1 MSYVGFDVDKIRGLA
16 REMRKAGGTAAPL
29 HRDLAKVLADAEA
42 ALGGVAPT
50 TSQPLL
56 DAMRGGPAKGL
67 PGVLA
72 TSLPGE
78 AGEID
83 RRCDRIS
90 PPNGGFPP
98 GTVVDPM
105 VVFDRAEP
113 DEAKVNQVLDL
124 IKGLNGKDFGT
135 NGNRDDVRE
144 VAKRLEELTPA
155 ELDLLLSKLDDAD
168 LKRFGALISDTGD
181 HWYNPFDANGLPEGE
196 RRDLLSH
203 LLERSGP
210 GAWAKLAA
218 DLPGVQPGF
227 DTTDVFL
234 DGVNSQ
240 SGVSTSGLHYGVPNV
255 PLFADGGVQASEVAQ
270 GTLGDCWYIASL
282 KATAAADPKFIQ
294 DGIRQNANGT
304 ISVRVWDKDGN
315 LHWVTMTPDL
325 PLDSGGNIAFAR
337 SVSNGTTT
345 ESWPAYYEKAFA
357 LLYGDDDGGAP
368 DGKDGDSRYDRKEHG
383 DYGAVEWDFTDK
395 APPYV
400 TGNDADGIDLDYD
413 DVKKAFDSGHPVI
426 VSSHSNMDG
435 VPDHLKKAYVTRH
448 VFYVKG
454 FQNGKM
460 VLGNPWGP
468 GSPDLVVTPDE
479 FKRMFDDPQKLTV
492 GK

>member
-1 MSYVGFDVDKIRGLA
+1 MSYTGFDVGKIRSLA
-16 REMRKAGGTAAPL
+16 RELRKVGAAAGPL
-29 HRDLAKVLADAEA
+29 HRDLAKVLTDAEA
-42 ALGGVAPT
+42 ALGGAQPT

-56 DAMRGGPAKGL
+56 DAMRGGPPKGL
-67 PGVLA
+67 PGDLA
-72 TSLPGE
+72 ASLPST

-90 PPNGGFPP
+90 PQNGAFLP

-105 VVFDRAEP
+105 VVFSRDEP
-113 DEAKVNQVLDL
+113 DEAKVNRALDAL
-124 IKGLNGKDFGT
+124 KGLNGKDFGV
-135 NGNRDDVRE
+135 NGNRDDVRA
-144 VAKRLEELTPA
+144 VAKLLEELTPA
-155 ELDLLLSKLDDAD
+155 ELDLLLSKVADGD
-168 LKRFGALISDTGD
+168 LKRFGELIGDTGG
-181 HWYNPFDANGLPEGE
+181 HWYNLFDENGLPEGE
-196 RRDLLSH
+196 RRELLSH
-203 LLERSGP
+203 LLERAGP
-210 GAWAKLAA
+210 GLWPKLAA

-240 SGVSTSGLHYGVPNV
+240 SGVSTTGLRNGVPNV
-255 PLFADGGVQASEVAQ
+255 PLFTDGVQADEVAQ

-304 ISVRVWDKDGN
+304 ISVRVWDKDGK

-325 PLDSGGNIAFAR
+325 PLDANGEIAFAR
-337 SVSNGTTT
+337 SVNGGKTT

-357 LLYGDDDGGAP
+357 LLYADDSGGAP
-368 DGKDGDSRYDRKEHG
+368 DGKGDDDRYDREEQG
-383 DYGAVEWDFTDK
+383 DYGAIEWDYTDK

-400 TGNDADGIDLDYD
+400 TGHDTDDIDLDYT
-413 DVKKAFDSGHPVI
+413 DVKTAFESGHPVI
-426 VSSHSNMDG
+426 VSSHSNADG
-435 VPDHLKKAYVTRH
+435 VPAHLKAAYVTRH

-454 FQNGKM
+454 FKDGKM
-460 VLGNPWGP
+460 ILGNPWGP
-468 GSPDLVVTPDE
+468 GSPDVVVTPDE
-479 FKRMFDDPQKLTV
+479 FKKLFEDPQKLSV